1 MPDFHSPEDEATL
14 YVLGELTVADRRKF
28 EARMAESAEL
38 RALVRELEEGAVAL
52 STALPQ
58 RRPPAEVWSG
68 IEQAVGRDNQRNTP
82 AWWMSFWRNGWAA
95 AAVCLAGWVLYAILW
110 NGRGSSKP
118 ATTQSVLQSE
128 IPVANSSPAQQAV
141 TAPPSPTN
149 ADRQLLQVRAGEIRD
164 LHLKVTEMERTTN
177 DLSQLL
183 AQERA
188 RLGESNRIKFFH
200 LTSTPAASG
209 DATAPQFSPAM
220 QRAVLISIGRELGWF
235 PVEPK
240 SGVGNGRAANTVDG
254 IDFVDLRS
262 PNNSGGNQ
270 PVGQPQKEVQTA
282 DVPAPS
288 IPAFVSGDKL
298 IVGLDSTIV
307 PPNSSV
313 TVTVASAN
321 AGTTG
326 GTLVTGDNPTM
337 VTVPLSSGAASDGG
351 LAVTLFSV
359 SPSGIPTTNQFFA
372 PISP

>member
-28 EARMAESAEL
+28 EARLAESAEL

-68 IEQAVGRDNQRNTP
+68 IEKAVCRDNRRSIP
-82 AWWMSFWRNGWAA
+82 AWWMSLWRSGWTA

-110 NGRGSSKP
+110 NGRGNSKP
-118 ATTQSVLQSE
+118 PATQSVLQPE
-128 IPVANSSPAQQAV
+128 ITIANSSPAPQQAV
-141 TAPPSPTN
+141 AVPLSPTN

-164 LHLKVTEMERTTN
+164 LRVKVAEMERQTN
-177 DLSQLL
+177 ELSQLL

-188 RLGESNRIKFFH
+188 RLGETNRIKFYH
-200 LTSTPAASG
+200 LTSAASG
-209 DATAPQFSPAM
+209 DASASQFSPAM

-235 PVEPK
+235 PAEPK
-240 SGVGNGRAANTVDG
+240 SRIGGGRAASTVDG
-254 IDFVDLRS
+254 IDFVDLRP
-262 PNNSGGNQ
+262 PNNGGGNQ
-270 PVGQPQKEVQTA
+270 PVSQPQTESQIA
-282 DVPAPS
+282 DASAPS

-321 AGTTG
+321 AAPTG
-326 GTLVTGDNPTM
+326 GTLVTGDNPTV
-337 VTVPLSSGAASDGG
+337 VTVPLSAGVAADGG
-351 LAVTLFSV
+351 FTVTVYSV
-359 SPSGIPTTNQFFA
+359 APSGMPSTNQFFA
-372 PISP
+372 SPSP